1 MTYYSAGKRGLL
13 KQTDV
18 TTTNIGGVLK
28 VKNEDEKKINNY
40 VLNYAGTF
48 CQHSL
53 TKKNLIVLQI
63 VQKMKYISNVFYKT
77 RTSSLCTSVH
87 LYASLLKSLGDGNSN
102 ILHTY

>member
-1 MTYYSAGKRGLL
+1 MENGLEMGSQKSLMTYYSAGKRGLL

-53 TKKNLIVLQI
+53 TKK
-63 VQKMKYISNVFYKT
+63 T
-77 RTSSLCTSVH
+77 
-87 LYASLLKSLGDGNSN
+87 
-102 ILHTY
+102 